1 VQDDSV
7 EIDSPHTVEAVVVS
21 ESHS

>member
-7 EIDSPHTVEAVVVS
+7 EIDSPRTLEAVVVS